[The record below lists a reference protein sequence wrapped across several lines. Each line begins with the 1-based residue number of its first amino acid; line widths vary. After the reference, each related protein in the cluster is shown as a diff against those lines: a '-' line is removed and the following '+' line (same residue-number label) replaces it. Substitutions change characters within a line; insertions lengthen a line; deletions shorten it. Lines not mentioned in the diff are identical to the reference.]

1 MDREQTVVQFRKEV
15 VTMKRMG
22 CIAFYIFISF
32 LACGIGAPVLAGPMR
47 PIVEENEEKRISTGE
62 AKEEL
67 QQLQKEVQ
75 KNIEKTEQIR
85 LEQKQQETMLK
96 NTKDKLRQIE
106 ERLPS

>member
-1 MDREQTVVQFRKEV
+1 MKEMDR
-15 VTMKRMG
+15 
-22 CIAFYIFISF
+22 IAFYVVVSF
-32 LACGIGAPVLAGPMR
+32 LVLGISAPVLAGPMR
-47 PIVEENEEKRISTGE
+47 PITEENEEKRISTGE

-85 LEQKQQETMLK
+85 LEEKRQEAMLK
-96 NTKDKLRQIE
+96 DTKDKLRQIE

>member
-1 MDREQTVVQFRKEV
+1 MKEMDR
-15 VTMKRMG
+15 
-22 CIAFYIFISF
+22 IAFYVVISF
-32 LACGIGAPVLAGPMR
+32 LALGMSAPVVLAGPMR

-85 LEQKQQETMLK
+85 LEQKRQETMLK
-96 NTKDKLRQIE
+96 DTKDKLRQIE